1 MKSILPISMILLL
14 SLVGCANKPP
24 KDLSEGPTM
33 RDVLNQHVG
42 GGSGALKGPIRRLG
56 RPDVH
61 NMSGYTRTAAN
72 ETRNLFSRLPNP
84 DLCFYVYPHLSQEGL
99 PVPGYS
105 SCIPMYETTH
115 YALPGEIGSQPLLSL
130 PPETEKARY
139 KEERSM
145 DQSLLD
151 Y

>member
-1 MKSILPISMILLL
+1 MSIIFLL
-14 SLVGCANKPP
+14 SLFGCANKPP

-33 RDVLNQHVG
+33 REVLNQHVG
-42 GGSGALKGPIRRLG
+42 SGGALSGPIRRLG
-56 RPDVH
+56 RPEVH
-61 NMSGYTRTAAN
+61 NMAGYTRTAVN

-84 DLCFYVYPHLSQEGL
+84 DLCFYVYPHLSEEGL

-115 YALPGEIGSQPLLSL
+115 YALPGEIGTQPLLSR
-130 PPETEKARY
+130 PPEKARY
-139 KEERSM
+139 QDKR
-145 DQSLLD
+145 DAKKSLLD

>member
-1 MKSILPISMILLL
+1 MNLILPMSMMALL
-14 SLVGCANKPP
+14 SLIGCANQPP

-33 RDVLNQHVG
+33 REVLNQHIG
-42 GGSGALKGPIRRLG
+42 GGGALNGPIRRLG
-56 RPDVH
+56 RPDTY

-72 ETRNLFSRLPNP
+72 ETRNLFARLPNP

-115 YALPGEIGSQPLLSL
+115 YALPGEIGTQPLLSR
-130 PPETEKARY
+130 PPGGVRYQDKRETE
-139 KEERSM
+139 
-145 DQSLLD
+145 QSLLD